1 MGYLNAQAQKQEAPD
16 WRKLHY
22 TSEEEMRTPIKRS
35 INFSVSAA
43 PTEAPRFVAE
53 FEPMQGV
60 TIRWAYRYP
69 WLNRWPRTARCTALC
84 SRANS
89 QAHGRVSPTRG

>member
-1 MGYLNAQAQKQEAPD
+1 MFASMMSMMGQMSAQTQTREAPD

-22 TSEEEMRTPIKRS
+22 RSAEEMRMPVKS
-35 INFSVSAA
+35 INFSETPA

-60 TIRWAYRYP
+60 AI
-69 WLNRWPRTARCTALC
+69 
-84 SRANS
+84 
-89 QAHGRVSPTRG
+89 G